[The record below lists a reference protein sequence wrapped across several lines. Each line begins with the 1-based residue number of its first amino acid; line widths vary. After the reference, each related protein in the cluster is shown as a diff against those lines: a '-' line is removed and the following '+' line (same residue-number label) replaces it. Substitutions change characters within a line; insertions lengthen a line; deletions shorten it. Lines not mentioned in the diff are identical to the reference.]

1 LGLFIPF
8 TFIIL
13 EATAKGMGAG
23 LAGYL
28 VSILNAASVFGR
40 TLPAYAADRYIGRFN
55 ILITMAIT
63 TTVLVL
69 GMWIPA
75 SSNAALVVFAA
86 LFGFTSGSIVSITP
100 ALVAQISDVRQIG
113 VRTGTIFTIV
123 SIAVLISNPIAGALV
138 TADNGGFLKLQIFA
152 GVVMVGGCFFL
163 ILARITLA
171 GLKVRT
177 KV

>member
-1 LGLFIPF
+1 
-8 TFIIL
+8 
-13 EATAKGMGAG
+13 MGAS